1 MLLEAKL
8 DKQRFSKKNK
18 LCRLVRL
25 KMFGKNCDI
34 IQQLPALLLL
44 DYYGEYE
51 SCEEL
56 RQITELTLR

>member
-1 MLLEAKL
+1 
-8 DKQRFSKKNK
+8 
-18 LCRLVRL
+18 
-25 KMFGKNCDI
+25 MFGKNCDI

-56 RQITELTLR
+56 RQINVLTLR